1 MSGAIAICH
10 ISDDLKKTLRA
21 FRFQKSSAT
30 NVIIL
35 KVDRESHDLVIEEH
49 LEDCDIE
56 EVKDELPSQ
65 QPRYLLIS
73 YQLKHSDG
81 RISYPLC
88 LVFYSPTGCHPEQQM
103 LYAGSRNSL
112 VQECELTKNFEIRD
126 LDELSAEYLDSKLL

>member
-1 MSGAIAICH
+1 MSGTIAICR
-10 ISDDLKKTLRA
+10 ISDDLKKSLRA
-21 FRFQKSSAT
+21 FRFQKSSTT

-35 KVDRESHDLVIEEH
+35 KISRETHNLVIEEH
-49 LEDCDIE
+49 LLDCDIDI
-56 EVKDELPSQ
+56 VKDALPSQ
-65 QPRYLLIS
+65 QPRYILLS

-81 RISYPLC
+81 RVSYPMC

-126 LDELSAEYLDSKLL
+126 LDDLTEEYLDSKLR